1 MTVTTSN
8 PLDAFAQQ
16 IETFRTQFRGD
27 ASDWELIYQYLL
39 MPLFDIDSAHDLSI
53 SQQERNR
60 LYNILRVNSEA
71 FSQLLRNV
79 AYDCFFA
86 EVEAFQQGTPSY
98 QSRYRPHVIGDD
110 TKQAKATARCMEY
123 LTRLFCP
130 SNGKKLPCYNLVVLI
145 ATFGDTKYEIPIDI
159 RLWLPKQHPEHISK
173 PEMMKAMIKALQAEA
188 EKRGVSL
195 EGVYFSCDA
204 AYQRSNALMKSVVD
218 AGLTVIA
225 KVSGNL
231 NYSVDGET
239 HKAKNIRDNT
249 PWSRMK
255 QNNKLGCCYRY
266 KRIMAVHPILGEV
279 LLIISVFYEEKHD
292 KYRRILLIT
301 TDLDMRAPTAIWAYK
316 RRWRVEVFF
325 KSVKQQLRLGVFQLR
340 KLQSIRSHFQ
350 LRGLGYLL
358 LSQVRRFGFLHSSKW
373 SLRKVKRWLR
383 DALAVKPALTRMKS
397 TFAS

>member
-1 MTVTTSN
+1 MVHN
-8 PLDAFAQQ
+8 PLDAFIKQVEA
-16 IETFRTQFRGD
+16 FRVQFQGD
-27 ASDWELIYQYLL
+27 TRDWELIYQYLL
-39 MPLFDIDSAHDLSI
+39 MPLFDIDSAHELSI

-60 LYNILRVNSEA
+60 LYNILRINSEA
-71 FSQLLRNV
+71 FSQLMRSV

-86 EVEAFQQGTPSY
+86 EVEAFHQGNPSY
-98 QSRYRPHVIGDD
+98 QSRYRPNVIGDD
-110 TKQAKATARCMEY
+110 TKQAKATAKCMEY

-145 ATFGDTKYEIPIDI
+145 ATFGDSKYEIPIDI
-159 RLWLPKQHPEHISK
+159 RLWLPKQHPEHTSK

-188 EKRGVSL
+188 EKRGISL
-195 EGVYFSCDA
+195 GGVHFSCDA
-204 AYQRSNALMKSVVD
+204 AYQRSNSLMKSVVD
-218 AGLTVIA
+218 AGLTIIA

-231 NYSVDGET
+231 NFSIEGET
-239 HKAKNIRDNT
+239 YKAKNIRDDIS
-249 PWSRMK
+249 WWDMK
-255 QNNKLGCCYRY
+255 QNNKLGWRYRY
-266 KRIMAVHPILGEV
+266 KRIIAVHPVLGKV
-279 LLIISVFYEEKHD
+279 LLVVSVFYDEKHD

-301 TDLDMRAPTAIWAYK
+301 TDLDMRAPAAIWTYK

-358 LSQVRRFGFLHSSKW
+358 LSQVRRFGFLHRSRW

-383 DALAVKPALTRMKS
+383 NALTKQLAPK
-397 TFAS
+397 TA